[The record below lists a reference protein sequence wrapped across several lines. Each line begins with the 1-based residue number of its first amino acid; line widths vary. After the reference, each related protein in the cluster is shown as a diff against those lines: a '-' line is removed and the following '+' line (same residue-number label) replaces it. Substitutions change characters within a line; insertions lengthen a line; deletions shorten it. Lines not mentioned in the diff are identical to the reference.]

1 MGTGVD
7 LARADAPEH
16 AALIDNLKDQL
27 LLVFINRLGG
37 VVDVPVHEIDA
48 TGGLLCTLSVAP
60 ETGVFHFEVRKK
72 Q

>member
-37 VVDVPVHEIDA
+37 VVDVPVHEVDA
-48 TGGLLCTLSVAP
+48 TGGLVCLMSVDG
-60 ETGVFHFEVRKK
+60 GVFHFEVRKK